1 MSRQEIL
8 DWVKNISNESKKV
21 IFIYGDVGTGKFNFL
36 KQNLSDKY
44 QFNTF
49 TYIDFLYR
57 KDITK
62 TIKNANNFNNVLF
75 MMTEKKKPL
84 IIIKEVEF
92 IKTKTIINIL
102 KELNI
107 KNIKKNKN
115 KINIPIILIGSGQC
129 IKTKKDLSGICKI
142 IKFEKEEETVI
153 VNNINK
159 ILEENQIGVE
169 QEVKDYIVANCDNY
183 NKINLI
189 INFIKNYKT
198 KRSNVI
204 KYKSVK
210 KILQLLINNINYN
223 TELYDNVKKILTNE
237 IKVNDIFNYFY
248 LEKILLPLLIHENY
262 KTYITKNIKAKKDV
276 KHCIRIVS
284 DNLIKGDIINEFIF
298 NNHVWDMQ
306 DLFAI
311 LNCQYTSY
319 IMNKQFKTKPK
330 KSLVALNYTKILTKN
345 SILFLNFK
353 QYKTILHN
361 INYQHNFDKTVI
373 EYINKNLLIYLIN
386 NPGHGKNYLEKYN
399 FTNKD
404 LLKIIKF
411 SNECYFMNNDTEIK
425 TSILKSLKKLK

>member
-8 DWVKNISNESKKV
+8 DWVKNIETEIKKV
-21 IFIYGDVGTGKFNFL
+21 LFIYGDVGTGKFNFL
-36 KQNLSDKY
+36 KENLSE
-44 QFNTF
+44 QFQLNSF
-49 TYIDFLYR
+49 TYIDFLYG

-62 TIKNANNFNNVLF
+62 TIKNANNFNNVFF
-75 MMTEKKKPL
+75 MMTKKKKPI

-92 IKTKTIINIL
+92 IKIKTITNIL
-102 KELNI
+102 KELNV

-115 KINIPIILIGSGQC
+115 KINVPIILIGSGQC
-129 IKTKKDLSGICKI
+129 IKTKKDLVGICKI
-142 IKFEKEEETVI
+142 IKFEKEEEQTI
-153 VNNINK
+153 TDNIDKLLEKNK
-159 ILEENQIGVE
+159 IGVE
-169 QEVKDYIVANCDNY
+169 KEVKDYIISNCDNY

-189 INFIKNYKT
+189 VNFIKNYKT
-198 KRSNVI
+198 KRSNII

-210 KILQLLINNINYN
+210 KILELLVGNINYN
-223 TELYDNVKKILTNE
+223 TELYDNVKEILTNE
-237 IKVNDIFNYFY
+237 IKVKDIFNFFY

-262 KTYITKNIKAKKDV
+262 KTYIMKNIKAKKDI
-276 KHCIRIVS
+276 KPCIRMVA
-284 DNLIKGDIINEFIF
+284 DNLMKGDIINEFIF
-298 NNHVWDMQ
+298 NNHVWNIQ

-319 IMNKQFKTKPK
+319 IMNKTFKTKAK
-330 KSLVALNYTKILTKN
+330 KNLVTLNYTKILTKN

-361 INYQHNFDKTVI
+361 IDYQHNFDKSVI

-425 TSILKSLKKLK
+425 TSIIKNLKNV